1 MRCDELIR
9 RLEELS
15 PISYAESWDNP
26 GLLAGRMDKEIK
38 KIYVALDATTEVID
52 EAIRCGADMLL
63 THHPL
68 IFKGIKK
75 VNSEDYIGRRVLKLL
90 QADICYYAMHT
101 NFDVTQMACE
111 AAGRFGIENGSVLD
125 VTLQS
130 DGVEEGIGR
139 VGTLANPMTLEDCA
153 EAVKW
158 IFGIEWVKVFGDM
171 NKNVSS
177 VAISPGSGKSM
188 IETAIAKKADV
199 LITGDIDHHDGID
212 ALERG
217 MAVID
222 AGHWGLEKIFIPY
235 MQDYLE
241 EQTEGIT
248 VICDESESPFK
259 II

>member
-1 MRCDELIR
+1 MRCDEVIR

-15 PISYAESWDNP
+15 PLSYAESWDNP
-26 GLLAGRMDKEIK
+26 GLLAGRTDKEIK
-38 KIYVALDATTEVID
+38 KVYVALDATTEVID
-52 EAIRCGADMLL
+52 EAIRCKADMLL

-75 VNSEDYIGRRVLKLL
+75 VNSEDYVGRRVLKLL

-111 AAGRFGIENGSVLD
+111 AAERFGLTDSTVLE
-125 VTLQS
+125 VTTET

-139 VGTLANPMTLEDCA
+139 VGNLMKEMSLEDCA
-153 EAVKW
+153 QSVKW

-171 NKNVSS
+171 NKNITS

-188 IETAIAKKADV
+188 IEAALAKKADV

-241 EQTEGIT
+241 EQIAGIT
-248 VICDESESPFK
+248 VVCDESESPFK

>member
-9 RLEELS
+9 QLEELS
-15 PISYAESWDNP
+15 PLSYAESWDNP
-26 GLLAGRMDKEIK
+26 GLLAGRMEKEIK
-38 KIYVALDATTEVID
+38 KIYIALDATTEVIE
-52 EAIRCGADMLL
+52 EAIRCGADMIL

-75 VNSEDYIGRRVLKLL
+75 VNSEDYIGRRILKIL
-90 QADICYYAMHT
+90 QADMCYYAMHT

-111 AAGRFGIENGSVLD
+111 AADRFGMTNTSVLE
-125 VTLQS
+125 VTKDT

-139 VGTLANPMTLEDCA
+139 VGELVKEMSLEDCA
-153 EAVKW
+153 QSVKW
-158 IFGIEWVKVFGDM
+158 IFDIEWVKVFGDSE
-171 NKNVSS
+171 KTISK

-188 IETAIAKKADV
+188 IEAALAKNADV

-241 EQTEGIT
+241 EKTEGIT

>member
-1 MRCDELIR
+1 MRCDEVIR

-15 PISYAESWDNP
+15 PLSYAESWDNP
-26 GLLAGRMDKEIK
+26 GLLAGRTDKEIK

-52 EAIRCGADMLL
+52 EAIRCKADMLL

-90 QADICYYAMHT
+90 QADVCYFAMHT

-111 AAGRFGIENGSVLD
+111 AAERFGLADSAVLE
-125 VTLQS
+125 VTTET

-139 VGTLANPMTLEDCA
+139 VGNLMKEMSLEDCA
-153 EAVKW
+153 QSVKW

-171 NKNVSS
+171 NKKITS

-188 IETAIAKKADV
+188 IEAALAKKADV

-241 EQTEGIT
+241 EQIEGIT
-248 VICDESESPFK
+248 VVCDESESPFK

>member
-1 MRCDELIR
+1 MRCEEVIR

-15 PISYAESWDNP
+15 PLSCAESWDNP
-26 GLLAGRMDKEIK
+26 GLLAGRMEKEVR

-75 VNSEDYIGRRVLKLL
+75 VNSEDFVGRRILALL

-101 NFDVTQMACE
+101 NFDVTQMAWE
-111 AAGRFGIENGSVLD
+111 AAQRFGITSRRVLE
-125 VTLQS
+125 VTTQI
-130 DGVEEGIGR
+130 DGAEAGIGC
-139 VGTLANPMTLEDCA
+139 VGEFSKPMTLEGCA
-153 EAVKW
+153 EEVKK
-158 IFGIEWVKVFGDM
+158 IFDIEWVKVFGDM
-171 NKNVSS
+171 ERKVESI
-177 VAISPGSGKSM
+177 AISPGSGKSM
-188 IETAIAKKADV
+188 IEAALEKKVDV

-235 MQDYLE
+235 MGDFLE
-241 EQTEGIT
+241 EQIEGIS
-248 VICDESESPFK
+248 VVCDKSESPFR